1 MRLLFW
7 QPTPASPQA
16 FKGKPLPLEK
26 ASWLSIFFFSWVGD
40 VMKMAYSRSVDA
52 DDLYTI
58 TPDLA
63 CGNLGDQVEAQFMRR
78 MPPSRRPAHYQEVAP
93 NAEDAKDN
101 SKPITQNKCGNHGD
115 QVGPDFMNR
124 LLSSH
129 RPAHYQAIPLDAG
142 DLEDISKPVSQ
153 KKVRKIASDNLAIE
167 NGVEYDMSLLK
178 AMLLTVW
185 PQLLLCFAIKTPSQ
199 IMRTLAPI
207 VTKLLLTQLSLSYAW
222 HNAAEQGLPTD
233 GLEPPKPAGYMY
245 GLAIAIWVMTGGS
258 SLVNWFPDYYN
269 RLAGRK
275 LRTAVMTMISRKS
288 FRLSQKAR
296 VEMTNGRL
304 TTMLSV
310 DCGTFEAAANNLQ
323 EVPLT
328 IIMLALGIG
337 LVISLLGKSALVGL
351 AVLLLD
357 APTKAWMVKRIAKLR
372 KDQSKVIDVRVRL
385 LSEILHN
392 IRAIKLYA
400 YEAWFGKRISD
411 LRQQELHKLSHNK
424 FTKTGMDAYAQFIP
438 YLATILS
445 FITYRLTGHALDP
458 TIIFPTLQYYV
469 VLRQPIGRLRY
480 VISSL
485 TEVMVSI
492 RRIEKLLKAE
502 EMQSAL
508 IIKHD
513 HPHSIDVEGDFQY
526 ESTNQDQASED
537 GKGAPENATK
547 VTQGEQHQKQ
557 PFLLK
562 DIHLKVPKGALVCIV
577 GRVGTGKTSLLSGMV
592 KEMKQT
598 TGHAIFGG
606 KVSYVPQ
613 KAWVQ
618 SGSIQDNITFS
629 SEENQVHNR
638 RLEHIIDACALRHD
652 VNMWPDGTRTL
663 IGERGI
669 TLSGGQR
676 QRICIARAAYQE
688 SDIVLLDDSLSAVD
702 AHVGHHLLQNCI
714 LQGPMANRTRILVTH
729 QLDVLPLADLVLV
742 MDRDEDGDG
751 RIVQQGTFN
760 ELNTSKGVF
769 QDLIQNYGSTS
780 ADASQVSG
788 PVLSPVVLSGARNDS
803 SMAAEKSIDDLIRKS
818 PKAPAAKLYLEEE
831 RAQGA
836 TARRVYIEYARSVG
850 SWSLLLFCAYT
861 LVLTQVAQVYIS
873 VFLGYWS
880 EQKFDGWSQGAY
892 MGVYAGLG
900 VAMTLFNWAS
910 KFAMFSA
917 GKRASYD
924 MFNKAWTGV
933 MSSPLSWHDRTPTG
947 RIISRLSSDI
957 ALLDAGFAATWT
969 QLIYCCL
976 NILGIVVL
984 ILYTYPW
991 VALLILPVVMF
1002 SCLCTAYYTQTSRD
1016 VKRLTSVLRSDVY
1029 VRFGEQ
1035 LSGLPVIRAFG
1046 EQDRFIKH
1054 LEYAVD
1060 AGNVAYLCGPF
1071 TQPYWMG
1078 VRLSASTYLS
1088 VLLVTLFG
1096 VLERNN
1102 VSPAKFGVVFT
1113 YLIGTVTSIY
1123 NIVDYGTTA
1132 EQQMN
1137 NVERIQYYMSLES
1150 EAEAHLPSD
1159 PRPDE
1164 PWPTLGEVSFKS
1176 VQMRYRPDLPLVLK
1190 GVDFT
1195 IRPGEK
1201 VGIIGRTG
1209 AGKSSIAQAMFRT
1222 VEICGGKIEVDGV
1235 DLQSIG
1241 LTTPRERLAT
1251 IPQDS
1256 FLFGGPVRENI
1267 NPTGCH
1273 TDAEL
1278 NMALALI
1285 HHNPNASHSLRDK
1298 FHLDVVVDN
1307 EGANFSAGEQQLLAL
1322 VRALVKGSKVLLLDE
1337 ATSSVDPETDALI
1350 QRIIQ
1355 TEFANITLISIAHRL
1370 QTVAYYDR
1378 IMVMDA
1384 GTVVEFDSP
1393 LVLFD
1398 KPHSQFR
1405 LLCDKKNI
1413 TKAELLRIREGASKQ
1428 QAFKS
1433 V

>member
-233 GLEPPKPAGYMY
+233 GLEPPKPAGY
-245 GLAIAIWVMTGGS
+245 I
-258 SLVNWFPDYYN
+258 
-269 RLAGRK
+269 
-275 LRTAVMTMISRKS
+275 
-288 FRLSQKAR
+288 RLSQKAR

-606 KVSYVPQ
+606 KVSY
-613 KAWVQ
+613 
-618 SGSIQDNITFS
+618 
-629 SEENQVHNR
+629 
-638 RLEHIIDACALRHD
+638 
-652 VNMWPDGTRTL
+652 
-663 IGERGI
+663 
-669 TLSGGQR
+669 
-676 QRICIARAAYQE
+676 
-688 SDIVLLDDSLSAVD
+688 VD